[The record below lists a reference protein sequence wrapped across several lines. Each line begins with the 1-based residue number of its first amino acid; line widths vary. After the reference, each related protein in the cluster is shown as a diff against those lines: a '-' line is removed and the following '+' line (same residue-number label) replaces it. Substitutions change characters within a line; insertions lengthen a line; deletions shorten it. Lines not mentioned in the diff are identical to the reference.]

1 VVVDMESVQLNLVM
15 DMVMEVLPVVRVV
28 MDMVDMANVQ
38 LNLHLLNMDMVKDQQ
53 SLAMEVDSA
62 PEATEVDT
70 APEASEVDTA
80 PEATEVDTAPEASE
94 VDTAPEATDTMDR
107 LCGFTRREELDS
119 TLMFVINQV

>member
-1 VVVDMESVQLNLVM
+1 MVVDMESVQLNLVM

-80 PEATEVDTAPEASE
+80 PEAT
-94 VDTAPEATDTMDR
+94 DTMDR

>member
-1 VVVDMESVQLNLVM
+1 MDMESVQLNLVM
-15 DMVMEVLPVVRVV
+15 DMVMEVLPVVMVV

-53 SLAMEVDSA
+53 SLAMEVD
-62 PEATEVDT
+62 
-70 APEASEVDTA
+70 TA
-80 PEATEVDTAPEASE
+80 PEATE